1 MLPPQPILCHYTL
14 DFAVK
19 SIRSHFHVRFAK
31 TLTFLLFI
39 AYINDNEVSSA
50 KICERQGIYAN
61 YSHTNHDS
69 YPRRTV
75 FRSWLFC
82 GRSWYFHGD
91 TPEKPV
97 TWEDVV
103 SFIKDNM
110 VDLALE
116 GFLDDER
123 LADNA

>member
-1 MLPPQPILCHYTL
+1 MKDRVFMPITATQTTL
-14 DFAVK
+14 LILGEQYFD
-19 SIRSHFHVRFAK
+19 HGY
-31 TLTFLLFI
+31 L
-39 AYINDNEVSSA
+39 
-50 KICERQGIYAN
+50 
-61 YSHTNHDS
+61 
-69 YPRRTV
+69 
-75 FRSWLFC
+75 C